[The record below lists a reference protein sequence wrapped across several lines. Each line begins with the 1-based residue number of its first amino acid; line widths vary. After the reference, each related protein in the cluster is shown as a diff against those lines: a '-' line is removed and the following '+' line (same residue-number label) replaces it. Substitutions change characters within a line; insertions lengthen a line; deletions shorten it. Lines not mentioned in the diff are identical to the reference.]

1 MTPNQPTHC
10 AWQPTPHPDHITGLD
25 WAADWPRIR
34 EAMRQIARQH
44 MNTAAT
50 EVETKADGSWV
61 TATDRA
67 VQAAVQRWLAER
79 FPIIGFLGEE
89 MSEEEQ
95 NAAWARCLAGKQTL
109 WVVDPLDGTSNFQ
122 AGFPV
127 FSLTLAL
134 LVRGRIIAGLVYDPV
149 RDELFHARRGA
160 GAFLNETRLDVR
172 ARPEL
177 PLARCLAIVDF
188 KRLDKSLACRLA
200 CNAPFASQ
208 RSIGSVALDWCWIAA
223 GRVQVYAHGKQ
234 KPWDYAAGQLI
245 ALEAGAVSASLDG
258 HPDTLDDELSLT
270 PRSAVASISPS
281 LMDEWLSVLL
291 NP

>member
-1 MTPNQPTHC
+1 MTSNQPNAPAFDSDLDST
-10 AWQPTPHPDHITGLD
+10 LD
-25 WAADWPRIR
+25 WATDWPQTC

-61 TATDRA
+61 TAVDHA
-67 VQAAVQRWLAER
+67 VQDAVQGWLAER
-79 FPIIGFLGEE
+79 FPAIGFLGEE
-89 MSEEEQ
+89 MTDEEQ
-95 NAAWARCLAGKQTL
+95 NAAWAHCLAGEQAL
-109 WVVDPLDGTSNFQ
+109 WVVDPLDGTSNFR

-127 FSLTLAL
+127 FSLTLTL
-134 LVRGRIIAGLVYDPV
+134 LLRGRVIAGLVYDPV

-172 ARPEL
+172 KLPEL
-177 PLARCLAIVDF
+177 PLARCLATVDF
-188 KRLDKSLACRLA
+188 KRLNKPLACRLA
-200 CNAPFASQ
+200 GDAPYASQ

-223 GRVQVYAHGKQ
+223 GRVQVYVHGKQ

-245 ALEAGAVSASLDG
+245 ALEAGAASASLDG
-258 HPDTLDDELSLT
+258 HRDALDDELRLT
-270 PRSAVASISPS
+270 PRSAVAAVSEP
-281 LMDEWLSVLL
+281 LMDEWLNVLL